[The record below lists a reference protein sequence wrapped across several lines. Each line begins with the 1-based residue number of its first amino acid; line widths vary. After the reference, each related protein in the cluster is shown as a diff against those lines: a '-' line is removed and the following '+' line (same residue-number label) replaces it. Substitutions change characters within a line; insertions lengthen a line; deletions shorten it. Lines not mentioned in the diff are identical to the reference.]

1 MGEMNWTLLGM
12 LALIVI
18 MIAAPFVALRSMS
31 SIQARRSAVRAKPLP
46 DDAEDPDKPT
56 GFW

>member
-1 MGEMNWTLLGM
+1 MNWTLLGM

-18 MIAAPFVALRSMS
+18 MVAAPFVALRSVS
-31 SIQARRSAVRAKPLP
+31 YVQARRSAARAKPLP
-46 DDAEDPDKPT
+46 DDVEDPDKPT